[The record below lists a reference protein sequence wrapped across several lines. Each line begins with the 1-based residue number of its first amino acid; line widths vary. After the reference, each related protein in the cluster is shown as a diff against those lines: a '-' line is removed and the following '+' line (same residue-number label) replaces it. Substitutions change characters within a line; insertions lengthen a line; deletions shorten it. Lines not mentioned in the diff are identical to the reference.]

1 MESQL
6 LELKKVVG
14 SWMSGLKGLISQELS
29 YHQESLVFVLSL
41 GEGCF
46 GGDLCCTSV
55 VTVPLASLADFWVR
69 FFKVVSSWGCSCLS

>member
-1 MESQL
+1 MESHL

-41 GEGCF
+41 REGCF

-55 VTVPLASLADFWVR
+55 VTVPLAWQIFGLG
-69 FFKVVSSWGCSCLS
+69 SSRLSAPGVAAA

>member
-1 MESQL
+1 MESHL
-6 LELKKVVG
+6 LELKKVAG
-14 SWMSGLKGLISQELS
+14 SCMSGLKGLISQELS

-55 VTVPLASLADFWVR
+55 VTVPLAWQIFGLG
-69 FFKVVSSWGCSCLS
+69 SSRLSAPGVAAA